1 MTDTKTSAPSLP
13 PVLRVAL
20 EKFDQWTKQHM
31 DAETKKNTIDTPLYH
46 YTDARGLKGI
56 IESETIWFT
65 DYRHLNDPS
74 ELTHGIKM
82 AHDVMSNSRGREDPH
97 GREFMDCLADMLSTK
112 NFSGR
117 FEFFIASFSR
127 DRDELSQWRAYADN
141 GRGYAI
147 GFAPRV
153 FRIEESRPDL
163 KPNEITFV
171 GPVLY
176 DIGEVM
182 HRHAL
187 AIDEAAAIFLEAVNA
202 HADVVKDETIR
213 DHFIQ
218 QLCRDIISAPLI
230 WNCLTSK
237 HPAYKRE
244 KEVRFLM
251 LNQRNNLMPYI
262 KTRLRGGEIVPYIP
276 HPQPIREPRMIAEI
290 VAGPAAGADAERTV
304 RTMLNSFKMDPNIPI
319 SRSDIPYRALA

>member
-1 MTDTKTSAPSLP
+1 MTDTKSPAPSLP
-13 PVLRVAL
+13 PVLRAAIQ
-20 EKFDQWTKQHM
+20 KFDQWTQQHM
-31 DAETKKNTIDTPLYH
+31 ESEDKKNTIDTELYH

-74 ELTHGIKM
+74 ELTHGMEM
-82 AHDVMSNSRGREDPH
+82 ARDVMNNSRGREDGH
-97 GREFMDCLADMLSTK
+97 GREFLDCLADMLSTK

-147 GFAPRV
+147 GFARRV
-153 FRIEESRPDL
+153 FRIEENRPDL
-163 KPNEITFV
+163 KPNEKTFV

-182 HRHAL
+182 ERHAL
-187 AIDEAAAIFLEAVNA
+187 AIDEAVAIFLEAVNA
-202 HADVVKDETIR
+202 NADVVKDETIR
-213 DHFIQ
+213 DDFIQ

-230 WNCLTSK
+230 GNCLTSK

-244 KEVRFLM
+244 KEVRLLM

-262 KTRLRGGEIVPYIP
+262 KTRLRGSEIVPYIP
-276 HPQPIREPRMIAEI
+276 HPQPIREPGIIAEI
-290 VAGPAAGADAERTV
+290 VVGPAAGPDAERTV
-304 RTMLNSFKMDPNIPI
+304 RTMLDSFSIDPKIPI
-319 SRSDIPYRALA
+319 GRSDIPYRAL

>member
-1 MTDTKTSAPSLP
+1 MTDTKSPAPSLP
-13 PVLRVAL
+13 PVLRAAIQ
-20 EKFDQWTKQHM
+20 KFDQWTQQYM
-31 DAETKKNTIDTPLYH
+31 ESEDKKNTIDTELYH

-74 ELTHGIKM
+74 ELTHGMEM
-82 AHDVMSNSRGREDPH
+82 ARDVMNNSRGREDAH
-97 GREFMDCLADMLSTK
+97 GREFLDCLADMLSTK

-147 GFAPRV
+147 GFARRV
-153 FRIEESRPDL
+153 FRIEENRPDL
-163 KPNEITFV
+163 KPNEKTFV

-182 HRHAL
+182 ERHAL
-187 AIDEAAAIFLEAVNA
+187 AIDEAVAIFLEAVNA
-202 HADVVKDETIR
+202 NADVVKDETIR
-213 DHFIQ
+213 DDFIQ

-230 WNCLTSK
+230 GNCLTSK

-244 KEVRFLM
+244 KEVRLLM

-262 KTRLRGGEIVPYIP
+262 KTRLRGSEIVPYIP
-276 HPQPIREPRMIAEI
+276 HPQPIREPGIIAEI
-290 VAGPAAGADAERTV
+290 VVGPAAGPDAERTV
-304 RTMLNSFKMDPNIPI
+304 RTMLDSFSIDPKIPI
-319 SRSDIPYRALA
+319 GRSDIPYRAL

>member
-1 MTDTKTSAPSLP
+1 MTDTKSPASSLP
-13 PVLRVAL
+13 PVLRAAI
-20 EKFDQWTKQHM
+20 EKFDQWTQQHM
-31 DAETKKNTIDTPLYH
+31 ESEDNKNTIDTALYH

-74 ELTHGIKM
+74 ELTHGIEM
-82 AHDVMSNSRGREDPH
+82 ARDVMNNSRGREDAH
-97 GREFMDCLADMLSTK
+97 GREFLDCLADMLSTK

-147 GFAPRV
+147 GFAPRM
-153 FRIEESRPDL
+153 FRIEEDRSDL
-163 KPNEITFV
+163 QPNEKTFV

-176 DIGEVM
+176 DIREVTE
-182 HRHAL
+182 RHAL
-187 AIDEAAAIFLEAVNA
+187 AIDEAIAIFLEAVYANVE
-202 HADVVKDETIR
+202 VVKDETIR

-218 QLCRDIISAPLI
+218 QFCRDIISAPLI

-244 KEVRFLM
+244 KEVRLLM
-251 LNQRNNLMPYI
+251 LNQRRNLMPYI
-262 KTRLRGGEIVPYIP
+262 KTRLRGSEIVPYIP
-276 HPQPIREPRMIAEI
+276 HPRPIREPHIIVEI
-290 VAGPAAGADAERTV
+290 VVGPAAGPDAERTV
-304 RTMLNSFKMDPNIPI
+304 RTMLDSFSVDPKIPI
-319 SRSDIPYRALA
+319 GRSDIPYRAL

>member
-1 MTDTKTSAPSLP
+1 MTDTKNAAPSLP
-13 PVLRVAL
+13 PVLRDAL
-20 EKFDQWTKQHM
+20 KKFDQWTKQHM
-31 DAETKKNTIDTPLYH
+31 DAEDKKNTIDTPLYH

-74 ELTHGIKM
+74 ELTHGIDM
-82 AHDVMSNSRGREDPH
+82 ARDMMNDSPIRADAH
-97 GREFMDCLADMLSTK
+97 GREFLDCLADMLSTK

-147 GFAPRV
+147 GFAPRL
-153 FRIEESRPDL
+153 FRIEENRPDL
-163 KPNEITFV
+163 KPNEKTFV

-176 DIGEVM
+176 HIGEVM
-182 HRHAL
+182 ERHAL
-187 AIDEAAAIFLEAVNA
+187 AIDTAAAIFLEAVKANP
-202 HADVVKDETIR
+202 DVMKDGTIR

-218 QLCRDIISAPLI
+218 QFCRDIISAPLI

-244 KEVRFLM
+244 KEVRLLM
-251 LNQRNNLMPYI
+251 LNQRRNLMPYI
-262 KTRLRGGEIVPYIP
+262 KTRLRGSEIVPYIP
-276 HPQPIREPRMIAEI
+276 HPRPIREPQTIVEI
-290 VAGPAAGADAERTV
+290 VVGPAAGSDAEQTV
-304 RTMLNSFKMDPNIPI
+304 RTMLDSFGIDPETQINP
-319 SRSDIPYRALA
+319 SHIPYRGL